1 MMQLKRRL
9 KRLDHHKIY
18 YNIQPKP
25 KPKPRPKPKPN
36 LNLNLCG
43 GGFLHYFLVS
53 KINTAGILVG
63 NVIKFFIC

>member
-1 MMQLKRRL
+1 MTQLKRRL

-25 KPKPRPKPKPN
+25 KPKPN
-36 LNLNLCG
+36 LNLNLYG
-43 GGFLHYFLVS
+43 GGFLLYFLVS

-63 NVIKFFIC
+63 NVIKIFIC